1 MSRLEGKGLKGSLKC
16 ILGDKK
22 EDRLN
27 IVDIT
32 DLTILEAKK
41 YFEKLQN
48 IFTKKRI
55 RNY

>member
-1 MSRLEGKGLKGSLKC
+1 MYFR
-16 ILGDKK
+16 DKK
-22 EDRLN
+22 KIDSN

-48 IFTKKRI
+48 IFTKK
-55 RNY
+55 N

>member
-1 MSRLEGKGLKGSLKC
+1 MSRLEGKRLRKGSLKC

-48 IFTKKRI
+48 IFTKK
-55 RNY
+55 N